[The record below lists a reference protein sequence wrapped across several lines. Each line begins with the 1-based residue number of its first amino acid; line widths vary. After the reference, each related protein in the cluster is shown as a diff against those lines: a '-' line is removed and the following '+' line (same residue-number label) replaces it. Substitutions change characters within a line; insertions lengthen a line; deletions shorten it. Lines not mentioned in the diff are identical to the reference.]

1 MTAQDFELEVFFDGA
16 CPLCSREM
24 RFLQRLDGEKHRIRF
39 TDIAAPGFDP
49 KATGIEWDELMR
61 AMHARLPDG
70 SFVVGVEAFRRV
82 YQSLG
87 FGPLVWVS
95 RAPLLRGLLDFAYAK
110 FAKNRMRLTGRCSD
124 ACDVTYKSYDSP
136 S

>member
-1 MTAQDFELEVFFDGA
+1 MSAANDFEVEVFFDGA

-24 RFLQRLDGEKHRIRF
+24 RFLQRLDRQRRIRF
-39 TDIAAPGFDP
+39 TDIAAPDFEA
-49 KATGIEWDELMR
+49 KSAGIEWEELMR

-70 SFVVGVEAFRRV
+70 SFVAGVEAFRRV

-95 RAPLLRGLLDFAYAK
+95 RAPILRQLLDFAYAK
-110 FAKNRMRLTGRCSD
+110 FAKNRMRLTSRCSD
-124 ACDVTYKSYDSP
+124 ACEVTCK
-136 S
+136 